1 MVRSRCT
8 NCLPI
13 SNLKMILTER
23 LRQSMKKHLGKAMK
37 NVLKKLATYCGC
49 FKSRLKKA
57 TSDTTD
63 VCCHLTLDEMYFD
76 GWEVHAS
83 SPNKPFR
90 YVKVYV
96 CRKCNKF
103 VRKEY

>member
-1 MVRSRCT
+1 MVRSRRTSCS
-8 NCLPI
+8 PI

-23 LRQSMKKHLGKAMK
+23 LRQSMKRHLEKAMK

-57 TSDTTD
+57 TSGTTD

-83 SPNKPFR
+83 FPNNPER
-90 YVKVYV
+90 YVEVYV
-96 CRKCNKF
+96 CPNCNRF